1 MSKRVKIRKD
11 QLKVLVEHLE
21 GKTILKEDMKDV
33 LMGTA
38 ALLGVKL
45 SGFNDKLAKDA
56 LSSPKSLNLI
66 KKYLEGERIDDIISG
81 LEEMGMVNVKDKLE
95 SEAYDVQTKFND
107 IAFKIDGVT
116 GGLAINV
123 GE

>member
-1 MSKRVKIRKD
+1 MKRKVKIRKE
-11 QLKVLVEHLE
+11 QLRVLVEHLE
-21 GKTILKEDMKDV
+21 GKTILKEGMEDV

-66 KKYLEGERIDDIISG
+66 KKYLEGERIDDVISG

-107 IAFKIDGVT
+107 IALKIDGVT
-116 GGLAINV
+116 SGLAINV

>member
-1 MSKRVKIRKD
+1 MKRKVLIRKD
-11 QLKVLVEHLE
+11 QLRVLVEHLE
-21 GKTILKEDMKDV
+21 GKTVLKEGMKDV

-66 KKYLEGERIDDIISG
+66 KKYLEGERIDDVISG